1 VLGVDDGF
9 TLLELHATTEGVEST
24 GGPMRGR
31 PEQTTVSQ
39 GRATR
44 PPFLIVTV
52 GTIVTPREIGEV
64 AVAMTG
70 SDPTDGDRLRPQ

>member
-1 VLGVDDGF
+1 
-9 TLLELHATTEGVEST
+9 
-24 GGPMRGR
+24 MRGR

-52 GTIVTPREIGEV
+52 GTMVTPREIREL
-64 AVAMTG
+64 AVAMIG
-70 SDPTDGDRLRPQ
+70 SEPIDGDLLRPQ

>member
-1 VLGVDDGF
+1 M
-9 TLLELHATTEGVEST
+9 S
-24 GGPMRGR
+24 GR

-52 GTIVTPREIGEV
+52 GTMVTPREIGEV